1 MKMEI
6 RKKGRP
12 RKGDDK
18 RVKLSISLAP
28 DVLALARAEADDDGV
43 KLSTFIER
51 AILASKK
58 TPRII
63 KIQEIASSTRAELN
77 RLIDATRGDY

>member
-1 MKMEI
+1 MTE

-12 RKGDDK
+12 CKGDEK

-28 DVLALARAEADDDGV
+28 DVLATARAEADTDGV

-58 TPRII
+58 PRVLLRF
-63 KIQEIASSTRAELN
+63 KRSRRRRERN
-77 RLIDATRGDY
+77 